1 MIPRRSVMSA
11 PTRERPA
18 CAKRIE
24 GFCVHTAG
32 LGELHEGLVNACL
45 SPPIRVLAALSDN

>member
-45 SPPIRVLAALSDN
+45 TPPIRVLAALSDN